1 MCNVFIILIFVILFL
16 IYGIFEQ
23 ISHLRRVKRIP
34 VRIHVNGTRGKS
46 TTTRLIA
53 AGLREAGFKVLAKTT
68 GTLPQLIFEDGMEIP
83 LKRRGNPNIIEQ
95 LKIFKEAVKRK
106 VNVLVVECMAISPE
120 LQWVSEHK
128 MVKSTIGVITNVR
141 EDHLEDIGS
150 GLGSMAESLILTIPQ
165 EGMLVTAEKDYFSL
179 FKEQAD
185 KLKTKIIWA
194 DPDDV
199 SDRTIVKFNY
209 MNFKENVSIALRVN
223 KLLGVK
229 EEVALRGMLKA
240 NPDPGAL
247 KVYKLIKEGKII
259 FFVNAFAANDRRSA
273 LLIWENVKKI
283 FDLNNL
289 PVIGIINSRED
300 RVLRSF
306 EFARTLATDIIL
318 SKIILVGPL
327 SRLVERALL
336 KLKVS
341 TDKIINLG
349 RLTDTEK
356 VIEVALQLTNNE
368 VILIGFGNTKGMGQ
382 KLIEYFNKFGE
393 VK

>member
-1 MCNVFIILIFVILFL
+1 MFIVFILSIVFL
-16 IYGIFEQ
+16 IYGIIEQ
-23 ISHLRRVKRIP
+23 INQLKRVKKVPI
-34 VRIHVNGTRGKS
+34 RIHVNGTRGKS

-68 GTLPQLIFEDGMEIP
+68 GALPRLILEDGAEIP
-83 LKRRGNPNIIEQ
+83 IRRRGNANIIEQ
-95 LKIFKEAVKRK
+95 LKIFIEAVKRK
-106 VNVLVVECMAISPE
+106 ANVLVVECMAVSPE
-120 LQWVSEHK
+120 LQWISEHK

-141 EDHLEDIGS
+141 EDHLEDIGP
-150 GLGSMAESLILTIPQ
+150 GLSNMAESLKLTIPQ
-165 EGMLVTAEKDYFSL
+165 NGILVTAEKDYFSL

-194 DPDDV
+194 DPVDV
-199 SDRTIVKFNY
+199 PDRTIDTFNY

-259 FFVNAFAANDRRSA
+259 FFVNAFAANDRHSA
-273 LLIWENVKKI
+273 LLIWKNVKKI

-289 PVIGIINSRED
+289 PVVGIINSRED
-300 RVLRSF
+300 RALRAIQ
-306 EFARTLATDIIL
+306 FAHILAKEITL

-327 SRLVERALL
+327 SKLTERTFL

-341 TDKIINLG
+341 PKNIINLA
-349 RLTDTEK
+349 RVTDIEK
-356 VIEVALQLTNNE
+356 VLQIVLQFTSNK
-368 VILIGFGNTKGMGQ
+368 VLLIGLGNTKGVGQ
-382 KLIEYFNKFGE
+382 NFIEYFNKFGE

>member
-1 MCNVFIILIFVILFL
+1 MA
-16 IYGIFEQ
+16 
-23 ISHLRRVKRIP
+23 
-34 VRIHVNGTRGKS
+34 VN
-46 TTTRLIA
+46 
-53 AGLREAGFKVLAKTT
+53 
-68 GTLPQLIFEDGMEIP
+68 
-83 LKRRGNPNIIEQ
+83 
-95 LKIFKEAVKRK
+95 
-106 VNVLVVECMAISPE
+106 PE
-120 LQWVSEHK
+120 PQWVSEHK

-141 EDHLEDIGS
+141 EDHLEDVGP
-150 GLGSMAESLILTIPQ
+150 GLDSMAESLKLTIPQ
-165 EGMLVTAEKDYFSL
+165 EGVLVTAEKNYLSF
-179 FKEQAD
+179 FKEHAN

-199 SDRTIVKFNY
+199 SDKIIDKFRY

-229 EEVALRGMLKA
+229 EDVALKGMLKA

-247 KVYKLIKEGKII
+247 KIFKLIKEGKII
-259 FFVNAFAANDRRSA
+259 FFVNAFAANDRFSA
-273 LLIWENVKKI
+273 LLIWENLKKI
-283 FDLNNL
+283 FDLDNL

-327 SRLVERALL
+327 SRLVEKALL

-356 VIEVALQLTNNE
+356 VIEVALQLTSNK
-368 VILIGFGNTKGMGQ
+368 VILIGLGNTKSMGQ
-382 KLIEYFNKFGE
+382 SLIEYFNKFGE

>member
-1 MCNVFIILIFVILFL
+1 MFIIFIFSTIFL
-16 IYGIFEQ
+16 IWGIVEQ
-23 ISHLRRVKRIP
+23 INHQKRVNSIP
-34 VRIHVNGTRGKS
+34 IRIHVNGTRGKS

-68 GTLPQLIFEDGMEIP
+68 GTLPRLILENGTETP

-106 VNVLVVECMAISPE
+106 VDILVVECMAISPE
-120 LQWVSEHK
+120 PQWVSEHK

-141 EDHLEDIGS
+141 EDHLEDVGP
-150 GLGSMAESLILTIPQ
+150 GLNNMAESLKLTIPQ
-165 EGMLVTAEKDYFSL
+165 KGVLVTAEKDYFSL

-185 KLKTKIIWA
+185 KLMTKIIWA

-199 SDRTIVKFNY
+199 SDRTINKFNY

-223 KLLGVK
+223 KLLKVN

-247 KVYKLIKEGKII
+247 KVYKLIKEGKIV
-259 FFVNAFAANDRRSA
+259 FFVNAFAVNDRRSA
-273 LLIWENVKKI
+273 LLVWGNVKKI
-283 FDLNNL
+283 FDLSSL
-289 PVIGIINSRED
+289 PVIGIVNSRED
-300 RVLRSF
+300 RVLRSI
-306 EFARTLATDIIL
+306 EFSRILATDIIL

-327 SRLVERALL
+327 SKLAERALL
-336 KLKVS
+336 KLKVP

-349 RLTDTEK
+349 RLTDTKK
-356 VIEVALQLTNNE
+356 VLEVALQLTNNK
-368 VILIGFGNTKGMGQ
+368 VLLIGLGNTKSMGQ
-382 KLIEYFNKFGE
+382 NLIEYFNKFGE
-393 VK
+393 IK

>member
-1 MCNVFIILIFVILFL
+1 MFIIFIFSTIFL
-16 IYGIFEQ
+16 IWGIIEQ
-23 ISHLRRVKRIP
+23 INHRKRVNSIP

-68 GTLPQLIFEDGMEIP
+68 GTLPRIIFEDGTESPI
-83 LKRRGNPNIIEQ
+83 KRRGNPNIIEQ
-95 LKIFKEAVKRK
+95 LKIFKEAAKRK

-128 MVKSTIGVITNVR
+128 MIKSTIGVITNVY
-141 EDHLEDIGS
+141 EDHLEDIGP
-150 GLGSMAESLILTIPQ
+150 GLNNMAGSLKLTIPQ
-165 EGMLVTAEKDYFSL
+165 KGVLVTAEKDYFPL
-179 FKEQAD
+179 FKEQAN
-185 KLKTKIIWA
+185 KIKTKIILA

-199 SDRTIVKFNY
+199 SDKIIDKFNY
-209 MNFKENVSIALRVN
+209 INFKENISIALRVN

-247 KVYKLIKEGKII
+247 KIFKLVKEDKII
-259 FFVNAFAANDRRSA
+259 FFVNAFAANDRHSA
-273 LLIWENVKKI
+273 LLIWENIKKI

-289 PVIGIINSRED
+289 SIIGITNSRAD
-300 RVLRSF
+300 RALRAIQ
-306 EFARTLATDIIL
+306 FAHILAKEIIL

-327 SRLVERALL
+327 SKLTERTLL

-341 TDKIINLG
+341 PKNIINLS
-349 RLTDTEK
+349 RISDIEK
-356 VIEVALQLTNNE
+356 VLQIVLQFTNNK
-368 VILIGFGNTKGMGQ
+368 VLLIGFGNTKGMGQ
-382 KLIEYFNKFGE
+382 RLIEYFNQYGE

>member
-1 MCNVFIILIFVILFL
+1 MFIIFIFSAIFL
-16 IYGIFEQ
+16 IWGIIEQ
-23 ISHLRRVKRIP
+23 INHQKRVNSIP
-34 VRIHVNGTRGKS
+34 IRIHVNGTRGKS

-53 AGLREAGFKVLAKTT
+53 GGLREDGFKVLAKTT
-68 GTLPQLIFEDGMEIP
+68 GTLPRLIFEDGTETP

-95 LKIFKEAVKRK
+95 LKIYKEAAKRK
-106 VNVLVVECMAISPE
+106 VNVLVVECMAVNPE

-128 MVKSTIGVITNVR
+128 MVKSTIGVITNVH
-141 EDHLEDIGS
+141 EDHLEDIGP
-150 GLGSMAESLILTIPQ
+150 GLTNMAESLKLTIPQ
-165 EGMLVTAEKDYFSL
+165 NGILVTAEKDYFPV

-194 DPDDV
+194 DPDYI
-199 SDRTIVKFNY
+199 SSKIIKKFNY
-209 MNFKENVSIALRVN
+209 MNFKENVSIALQVN

-259 FFVNAFAANDRRSA
+259 CFVNAFAANDQRST

-283 FDLNNL
+283 FDLNNS

-300 RVLRSF
+300 RALRAIQ
-306 EFARTLATDIIL
+306 FAHILAKEIIL

-327 SRLVERALL
+327 SMLTERALL
-336 KLKVS
+336 KLKVP
-341 TDKIINLG
+341 TEKIINLG
-349 RLTDTEK
+349 SLTDAEK
-356 VIEVALQLTNNE
+356 VIEVALQLTNNK
-368 VILIGFGNTKGMGQ
+368 VLLIGFGNTKGMGQ

-393 VK
+393 IK

>member
-1 MCNVFIILIFVILFL
+1 MFIIFIFSAMFL
-16 IYGIFEQ
+16 IWGIIEQ
-23 ISHLRRVKRIP
+23 INHQKRVNNIP
-34 VRIHVNGTRGKS
+34 IRIHVNGTRGKS

-53 AGLREAGFKVLAKTT
+53 AGLREAGFKVLSKTT
-68 GTLPQLIFEDGMEIP
+68 GTLPRIIFEDGMETP

-106 VNVLVVECMAISPE
+106 VSVLVLECMAVSPE
-120 LQWVSEHK
+120 LQWISEHK
-128 MVKSTIGVITNVR
+128 MVKSTIGVITNVH
-141 EDHLEDIGS
+141 EDHLEDIGP
-150 GLGSMAESLILTIPQ
+150 GLNDMAESLKLTIPQ
-165 EGMLVTAEKDYFSL
+165 NGILVTAEKDYFPV

-194 DPDDV
+194 DPDYI
-199 SDRTIVKFNY
+199 SSKIIKKFNY

-223 KLLGVK
+223 KLVGVK
-229 EEVALRGMLKA
+229 EEVALKGMLKA

-259 FFVNAFAANDRRSA
+259 FFVNAFAANDRHST

-289 PVIGIINSRED
+289 PVPVIGIINGRED
-300 RVLRSF
+300 RALRAIQ
-306 EFARTLATDIIL
+306 FAHILTKEIIL

-327 SRLVERALL
+327 SRLTERTFL

-341 TDKIINLG
+341 PKNIINLA
-349 RLTDTEK
+349 RITDIEK
-356 VIEVALQLTNNE
+356 VLQIVLQFTSNK
-368 VILIGFGNTKGMGQ
+368 VLLIGFGNTKDMGQ
-382 KLIEYFNKFGE
+382 SLIEYFNQHGE
-393 VK
+393 IK

>member
-1 MCNVFIILIFVILFL
+1 MFIIFIFSTIFL
-16 IYGIFEQ
+16 VWGIIEQ
-23 ISHLRRVKRIP
+23 ISHQKRVNSIP
-34 VRIHVNGTRGKS
+34 IRIHVNGTRGKS

-68 GTLPQLIFEDGMEIP
+68 GTLPRLILEDGSEIP
-83 LKRRGNPNIIEQ
+83 VRRKGNANIIEQ
-95 LKIFKEAVKRK
+95 LRIFKEAAKRK
-106 VNVLVVECMAISPE
+106 INVLVVECMAISPE

-128 MVKSTIGVITNVR
+128 MVKSHIGVITNVR
-141 EDHLEDIGS
+141 EDHLEDVGP
-150 GLGSMAESLILTIPQ
+150 GLNNMAESLKLTIPQ
-165 EGMLVTAEKDYFSL
+165 KGVLVTAEKGYFPL

-199 SDRTIVKFNY
+199 SDRTINKFNY

-229 EEVALRGMLKA
+229 EDIALRGMLKA

-247 KVYKLIKEGKII
+247 KILKLVKEGKII
-259 FFVNAFAANDRRSA
+259 FFVNAFAANDRSST
-273 LLIWENVKKI
+273 LLIWKNVKKI
-283 FDLNNL
+283 FDLSNL

-300 RVLRSF
+300 RVLRSI
-306 EFARTLATDIIL
+306 EFSRILAADIIL

-327 SRLVERALL
+327 NKLVERALL

-349 RLTDTEK
+349 RLTDAEK
-356 VIEVALQLTNNE
+356 VIEVALQFTNNK
-368 VILIGFGNTKGMGQ
+368 VILIGFGNTKGTGQ
-382 KLIEYFNKFGE
+382 NLIEYFNKFGE
-393 VK
+393 IK